1 MTSKEVR
8 ETLEGHLGERDY
20 TRFLRDFVKAAR
32 RKGRLMYW
40 QEKALLAA
48 GLRLSFEECVPVF
61 TLCHIHR
68 LPLSRR
74 KIPVRRNVQ
83 DIRQSGAFEKAV
95 GQSFPYALTELFGA
109 VITDEVDHCAEC
121 VRQRQFYLART

>member
-1 MTSKEVR
+1 MNPEEVR
-8 ETLEGHLGERDY
+8 EQLQRHLGEKDY
-20 TRFLRDFVKAAR
+20 TCFLRDFVGAAR

-48 GLRLSFEECVPVF
+48 GLRLTFEECVTVF

-83 DIRQSGAFEKAV
+83 DIRYSDAFEKAQ
-95 GQSFPYALTELFGA
+95 GKSFPYALTELFGA
-109 VITDEVDHCAEC
+109 VITDEV
-121 VRQRQFYLART
+121 